1 MFTNTIDKDSLID
14 TLYEAQEHLNEA
26 ISLIETYVRQ
36 TGDSYAEAYLLD
48 HLKIFAGRN
57 HGFLSSD
64 LNIDDL
70 IEQINEAE
78 DDDEPEEEPDEQPES
93 SYPKTKLSRTGTTLY
108 LLENNN
114 GPILNSFGEPL
125 YVTIPED

>member
-1 MFTNTIDKDSLID
+1 MIKLMNADRDDLRD

-26 ISLIETYVRQ
+26 IRLLETYVRQ
-36 TGDSYAEAYLLD
+36 TDDRNAEAYLLD

-70 IEQINEAE
+70 IARL
-78 DDDEPEEEPDEQPES
+78 DESDEEE
-93 SYPKTKLSRTGTTLY
+93 
-108 LLENNN
+108 
-114 GPILNSFGEPL
+114 
-125 YVTIPED
+125 